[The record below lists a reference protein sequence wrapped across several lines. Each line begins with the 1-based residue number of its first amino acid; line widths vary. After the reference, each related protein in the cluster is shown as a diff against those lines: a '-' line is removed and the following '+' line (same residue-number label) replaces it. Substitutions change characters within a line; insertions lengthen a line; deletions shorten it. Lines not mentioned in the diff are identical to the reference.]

1 MRLEHTCL
9 QAAHID
15 VHEVRIAAISAV
27 VDLLMRHGLASFI
40 TTSNSAGEDLD
51 NSGTGSEAAASRC
64 ADITDSLDLQGCDRR
79 HYTLFYI
86 NVLKIDIICIIFHF

>member
-1 MRLEHTCL
+1 MEGFDWKKTCFVL

-40 TTSNSAGEDLD
+40 TASNSAGGEDLD
-51 NSGTGSEAAASRC
+51 NSGTGSEVASRC
-64 ADITDSLDLQGCDRR
+64 AETAYSHSNI
-79 HYTLFYI
+79 YI
-86 NVLKIDIICIIFHF
+86 